1 MQILRI
7 MDHKGVSARY
17 AEHAHMGVHTKV
29 FRRRSVSTFRQM
41 HRSVSALSQADL
53 EKPTQPRISVAISEM
68 VGLAASA
75 SVLLTCG
82 AAVAVSGGGGLG
94 NDFDFKDLTGS
105 NYEGAQFYKVNFR
118 QTNFTNANLKRA
130 NMFGSFA
137 KGANF
142 KGADL
147 TQADIESVDFQ
158 QANLTDAILTE
169 AEVAG
174 AQFRELVSID
184 GSDWTDVNLRKD
196 QRKYL
201 CQMATGTNPVT
212 GNVTKETLLC
222 P

>member
-1 MQILRI
+1 MHISCASSKTISLRKVSSQQIPSLRYSKNSHPI
-7 MDHKGVSARY
+7 LQCSAESRKSIEPRSSAAVSFA
-17 AEHAHMGVHTKV
+17 
-29 FRRRSVSTFRQM
+29 
-41 HRSVSALSQADL
+41 
-53 EKPTQPRISVAISEM
+53 

-82 AAVAVSGGGGLG
+82 SAVAVSGGGGLG
-94 NDFDFKDLTGS
+94 NDFDFKDLTGE
-105 NYEGAQFYKVNFR
+105 NFEGAQFYKVNFR
-118 QTNFTNANLKRA
+118 QTNFTNANLKRV

-137 KGANF
+137 KGAIF
-142 KGADL
+142 KGADM
-147 TQADIESVDFQ
+147 TGADIESVDFQ
-158 QANLTDAILTE
+158 QADLSDAILTE

-174 AQFRELVSID
+174 AQFRQLASIE

-201 CQMATGTNPVT
+201 CTLASGTNPVT

>member
-1 MQILRI
+1 MQVLRI
-7 MDHKGVSARY
+7 VDPTCLSSCNAEQGHVGAQWAVASRRVVRKTLPVAVSC
-17 AEHAHMGVHTKV
+17 M
-29 FRRRSVSTFRQM
+29 RSSAVVEKAPVQTRTSQVVSG
-41 HRSVSALSQADL
+41 L
-53 EKPTQPRISVAISEM
+53 

-82 AAVAVSGGGGLG
+82 GAMAVSGGGGLG
-94 NDFDFKDLTGS
+94 NDFDFKDLAGS

-142 KGADL
+142 TGADM

-158 QANLTDAILTE
+158 QANLSNAILTE

-201 CQMATGTNPVT
+201 CKMAEGTNPVT